1 VGGVAVILNA
11 ASGTGAARRRVSDI
25 AQRLA
30 RAGRDG
36 TISTVRGGRALR
48 KAAQSALEA
57 GCDALV
63 AGGGDGTV
71 SALASVTVGSAV
83 PLGVLPLGTLNHFAK
98 DVGIPLD
105 LEEALD
111 VILAG
116 RTRSVDVGE
125 VNGRIFI
132 NNASLGVYP
141 RIVQLR
147 ERYREKGLG
156 KWFAALWAALAVL
169 RRRPFMTVRIRTAEE
184 DVVRRT
190 PTVLVGNNPYETAGL
205 SMGSRSSLNQGVL
218 ALYVMNADARV
229 SLLRLGWQVW
239 RMGAER
245 VREVDCLLAD
255 EALIQA
261 TRPALRA
268 ALDGEVVKLETPL
281 GCRSRPGA
289 LRVLVP

>member
-1 VGGVAVILNA
+1 MILNA
-11 ASGTGAARRRVSDI
+11 ASGTGAASRGVSDI

-36 TISTVRGGRALR
+36 TITTVRGGRALR
-48 KAAQSALEA
+48 RAAQSALEA

-71 SALASVTVGSAV
+71 SALASVTVGSEV
-83 PLGVLPLGTLNHFAK
+83 PLGVLPLGTLNHFAR

-156 KWFAALWAALAVL
+156 KWFAALWAGLAVL

-184 DVVRRT
+184 DIVRRT
-190 PTVLVGNNPYETAGL
+190 PAVLVGNNPYETAGL

-229 SLLRLGWQVW
+229 SLLRLAWQVW
-239 RMGAER
+239 RKGAER

-268 ALDGEVVKLETPL
+268 ALDGEVVGLETPL
-281 GCRSRPGA
+281 GFRSRPGA

>member
-1 VGGVAVILNA
+1 MILNA

-156 KWFAALWAALAVL
+156 KWFAALWAALTVL

-205 SMGSRSSLNQGVL
+205 SMGSRSFLNQGVL

-245 VREVDCLLAD
+245 VREVDCLLTD

-281 GCRSRPGA
+281 GCRSRPAA

>member
-11 ASGTGAARRRVSDI
+11 ASGTGAASRGVSDI

-36 TISTVRGGRALR
+36 TITTVRGGRALR
-48 KAAQSALEA
+48 RAAQSALEA

-71 SALASVTVGSAV
+71 SALASVTVGSEV
-83 PLGVLPLGTLNHFAK
+83 PLGVLPLGTLNHFAR

-156 KWFAALWAALAVL
+156 KWFAALWAGLAVL

-184 DVVRRT
+184 DIVRRT

-205 SMGSRSSLNQGVL
+205 SIGSRSSLNQGVL

-229 SLLRLGWQVW
+229 SLLRLAWQVW
-239 RMGAER
+239 RKGAER

-268 ALDGEVVKLETPL
+268 ALDGEVVGLETPL
-281 GCRSRPGA
+281 GFRSRPGA

>member
-1 VGGVAVILNA
+1 MIVNA
-11 ASGTGAARRRVSDI
+11 ASGTGAARRRVAEI
-25 AQRLA
+25 AQHLA

-36 TISTVRGGRALR
+36 TITTVPGGQALR
-48 KAAQSALEA
+48 RAAQSALEA

-71 SALASVTVGSAV
+71 SALASVTVGSEV

-105 LEEALD
+105 LEEALH

-116 RTRSVDVGE
+116 HTRSVDVGE
-125 VNGRIFI
+125 VNGRTFI

-156 KWFAALWAALAVL
+156 KWFAALWGTLTVL
-169 RRRPFMTVRIRTAEE
+169 RRRPFMTVRVRTAAE
-184 DVVRRT
+184 DIVRRT
-190 PTVLVGNNPYETAGL
+190 PAVLVGNNPYETAGPSL
-205 SMGSRSSLNQGVL
+205 GSRSSFNQGVL

-229 SLLRLGWQVW
+229 SLLRLAWQVW
-239 RMGAER
+239 RKGAER
-245 VREVDCLLAD
+245 VREVDCLLTD
-255 EALIQA
+255 EALIEA

-268 ALDGEVVKLETPL
+268 ALDGEVVGLETPL
-281 GCRSRPGA
+281 GFRSRPGA

>member
-1 VGGVAVILNA
+1 MILNA

-36 TISTVRGGRALR
+36 TITTVRGGKALR
-48 KAAQSALEA
+48 RAAQSALEA

-71 SALASVTVGSAV
+71 SALASVTVGSEV
-83 PLGVLPLGTLNHFAK
+83 PLGVLPLGTLNHFAR

-111 VILAG
+111 VVLAG

-169 RRRPFMTVRIRTAEE
+169 RRRPFMTVRVRTAEE
-184 DVVRRT
+184 DIVRRT

-218 ALYVMNADARV
+218 ALYLMNADARV
-229 SLLRLGWQVW
+229 SLLRLAWQVW
-239 RMGAER
+239 RKGAER

-261 TRPALRA
+261 TRPALRV
-268 ALDGEVVKLETPL
+268 ALDGEVVGLETPL
-281 GCRSRPGA
+281 GFRSRPGA

>member
-1 VGGVAVILNA
+1 LPR
-11 ASGTGAARRRVSDI
+11 ASSGQS
-25 AQRLA
+25 
-30 RAGRDG
+30 
-36 TISTVRGGRALR
+36 RGDRERCIGYRC
-48 KAAQSALEA
+48 S
-57 GCDALV
+57 G
-63 AGGGDGTV
+63 
-71 SALASVTVGSAV
+71 
-83 PLGVLPLGTLNHFAK
+83 

-105 LEEALD
+105 LDAALD

-132 NNASLGVYP
+132 NNACLGVYP

-156 KWFAALWAALAVL
+156 KWIAALWAALAVL
-169 RRRPFMTVRIRTAEE
+169 RRRPFMTVRVRTAEE
-184 DVVRRT
+184 DLVRRT
-190 PTVLVGNNPYETAGL
+190 PAVLVGNNPYETTGISL
-205 SMGSRSSLNQGVL
+205 GSRSSLDQGVL
-218 ALYVMNADARV
+218 ALYVMNADARA

-245 VREVDCLLAD
+245 VRELDCLLTD
-255 EALIQA
+255 EATIQA
-261 TRPALRA
+261 TRSALRA
-268 ALDGEVVKLETPL
+268 ALDGEVVELATLL

>member
-1 VGGVAVILNA
+1 VILNA
-11 ASGTGAARRRVSDI
+11 ASGTGAARGRVSDI

-36 TISTVRGGRALR
+36 TITTVRGGKALR
-48 KAAQSALEA
+48 RAAQSALEA

-71 SALASVTVGSAV
+71 SALASVTVGTEV

-105 LEEALD
+105 LEEGLD

-218 ALYVMNADARV
+218 ALYMMNADARV

-268 ALDGEVVKLETPL
+268 ALDGEVVKLEAPL

>member
-1 VGGVAVILNA
+1 VGGVALIVNA
-11 ASGTGAARRRVSDI
+11 ASGIDAARRVGDI

-36 TISTVRGGRALR
+36 TITLVRGGTALR
-48 KAAQSALEA
+48 LAAQRAVEA

-71 SALASVTVGSAV
+71 NALASVTLGKEL
-83 PLGVLPLGTLNHFAK
+83 PLGIIPLGTLNHFAK
-98 DVGIPLD
+98 DIGIPLD
-105 LEEALD
+105 LDAALD

-116 RTRSVDVGE
+116 RTRWVDVGE
-125 VNGRIFI
+125 VNGRIFL
-132 NNASLGVYP
+132 NNSSLGVYP

-147 ERYREKGLG
+147 EQHREKGLG
-156 KWFAALWAALAVL
+156 KWLAALWATLAVI
-169 RRRPFMTVRIRTAEE
+169 RRRPFMTVRIQTAGE
-184 DVVRRT
+184 DLLRRT
-190 PTVLVGNNPYETAGL
+190 PAVLIANNAYETAGL

-229 SLLRLGWQVW
+229 GLLRLGWRVW

-245 VREVDCLLAD
+245 VRELDCLLSDQAII
-255 EALIQA
+255 EA

-268 ALDGEVVKLETPL
+268 ALDGEVVELRTPL
-281 GCRSRPGA
+281 RCRSRPGA
-289 LRVLVP
+289 LRVLAP